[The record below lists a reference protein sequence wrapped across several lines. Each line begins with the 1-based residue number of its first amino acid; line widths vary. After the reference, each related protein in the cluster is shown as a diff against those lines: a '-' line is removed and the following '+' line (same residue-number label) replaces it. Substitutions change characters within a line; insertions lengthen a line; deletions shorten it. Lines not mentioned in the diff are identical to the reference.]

1 MKVRH
6 AAAIATLTL
15 VACVATYQALTARPP
30 EPYVRLVGDGRPS
43 APWIQAECRRG
54 EIVRVYMGRESGETV
69 IDETGV
75 SC

>member
-30 EPYVRLVGDGRPS
+30 EPYVRLVGDGRPT
-43 APWIQAECRRG
+43 APWIQMECRRG
-54 EIVRVYMGRESGETV
+54 EIVRVYMSGDGARTE
-69 IDETGV
+69 IEETGV
-75 SC
+75 AC